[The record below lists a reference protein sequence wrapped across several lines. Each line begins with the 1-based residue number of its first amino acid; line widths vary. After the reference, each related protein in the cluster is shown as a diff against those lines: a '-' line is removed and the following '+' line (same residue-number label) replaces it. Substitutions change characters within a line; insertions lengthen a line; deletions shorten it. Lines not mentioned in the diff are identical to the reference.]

1 MSTVKYQKSTYKR
14 THASASDPQ
23 EPLKSEVGIGKEEFY
38 RVSEGI
44 RLLSTP

>member
-14 THASASDPQ
+14 AHATASDPQ

-38 RVSEGI
+38 TKSQRE
-44 RLLSTP
+44 